1 VTTEVTRRGSWD
13 RRRIIFGDWT
23 WLVRDPLD
31 VLRLVFIAGTVAFA
45 VMGRST
51 AVGLTAASAVLLIA
65 RIADLPRWFDFTL
78 IVAMTA
84 IAWGTA
90 LSLYGD
96 YFFYDNVVHSVSPF
110 CYSPVL
116 YISLVRL
123 DVLPDPARVHSV
135 SRRAGIFISTLA
147 LGMAVG
153 AGYEVVEW
161 SSDKLLGTH
170 LVKSIDDTGSDLL
183 EDTCG
188 SLVAAILVTVWSTR
202 RWTSRRIPGE
212 RSTVG
217 RFGRLRAWAARFR
230 PRPGSPVEILEHRLG
245 GIPLAGKIVAEIAA
259 GTVLLVWPSPALRT
273 VEIVV
278 GVALAVRA
286 VSDIIELVRGG
297 GGYALRLLVEI
308 AVDVAVAALVLAAP
322 GAVQSGV
329 PLHDR
334 RGYRRVRIRGGGS
347 ALDTRAQLTRSL
359 DRGRLECGCAWGRH
373 RVARH
378 ADARLRCDC
387 DPARDLPGGA
397 GRPAAHP
404 RGGAQARRGP
414 HVVGGPSRVAMPTA
428 RPRLPVWRRG
438 S

>member
-1 VTTEVTRRGSWD
+1 VTTEVARRGSWD

-23 WLVRDPLD
+23 WLVRDSLD
-31 VLRLVFIAGTVAFA
+31 VLRLAFVAGTVAFA

-51 AVGLTAASAVLLIA
+51 AVGLTAASAVILIA

-188 SLVAAILVTVWSTR
+188 SLAAAILVTVWSTR

-212 RSTVG
+212 RPSVG
-217 RFGRLRAWAARFR
+217 RSGRLRAWAARFR
-230 PRPGSPVEILEHRLG
+230 PHPGSPVEILEHRVG
-245 GIPLAGKIVAEIAA
+245 GIPLAGKIVAEIGA

-273 VEIVV
+273 VEVVV
-278 GVALAVRA
+278 GVAVAVRA

-297 GGYALRLLVEI
+297 GGAALRLLVEI
-308 AVDVAVAALVLAAP
+308 AVDVGVAALVLAAP
-322 GAVQSGV
+322 GLSRAVFLYAIGAAIV
-329 PLHDR
+329 AFAF
-334 RGYRRVRIRGGGS
+334 VEAA
-347 ALDTRAQLTRSL
+347 ALST
-359 DRGRLECGCAWGRH
+359 RGRSSRDRWIGGVLS
-373 RVARH
+373 VA
-378 ADARLRCDC
+378 AL
-387 DPARDLPGGA
+387 G
-397 GRPAAHP
+397 
-404 RGGAQARRGP
+404 
-414 HVVGGPSRVAMPTA
+414 VGIALLAMPTRVFGA
-428 RPRLPVWRRG
+428 TVTLLGIYLVGLGALRLIREVAHRRAVLG
-438 S
+438 R